1 MFDWI
6 KDIIDWILGL
16 FNTVTKLDHF
26 VTNPSEQFGY
36 GLSNDLLQLPLSEV
50 SKMAEAMAVAGVPVT
65 HIEVLSFGE
74 LGYYDNIEE
83 ALDRLEPR
91 AKEFHKRRILCK
103 LNIENH
109 NFKDICNPK
118 YNDEW
123 FQRLENGI
131 KNRLGME
138 GIELQGASE
147 YGPKCRNAQC
157 WRKANSWC
165 KWLAANWSGMKGW
178 NKGARPRKAPAGHTN
193 NYHSASVSNTAPRNS
208 VVVTDHSHLLHQIGG
223 YCCGFNVAKAMSF
236 MRACKRAGC
245 GCVLYHF
252 AAGKIG
258 ATSGSKPD
266 YEVIKAIGKMLKEL

>member
-6 KDIIDWILGL
+6 KDIIDWIIGL
-16 FNTVTKLDHF
+16 FETVTKLDHF
-26 VTNPSEQFGY
+26 TTNPSEQFGY
-36 GLSNDLLQLPLSEV
+36 GLSNDWINLSLGETA
-50 SKMAEAMAVAGVPVT
+50 KMAEAMAVNGVPVT
-65 HIEVLSFGE
+65 HFEVYSFSE
-74 LGYYDNIEE
+74 LGYYSNPSE
-83 ALDRLEPR
+83 AVDRLIPR
-91 AKEFHKRRILCK
+91 VKEFKKRRILCK
-103 LNIENH
+103 LNIVNFNH
-109 NFKDICNPK
+109 KGICAPQ
-118 YNDEW
+118 YNDTW
-123 FQRLENGI
+123 FQYTANRI
-131 KNRLGME
+131 KDELGME

-147 YGPKCRNAQC
+147 YGPKCRNSKC
-157 WRKANSWC
+157 WRKADSWC

-266 YEVIKAIGKMLKEL
+266 YEVIKAIGKFLKG